1 MLSLMRKHA
10 TSWLIKILL
19 GAIVVV
25 FVFWGVGSF
34 KSRKASMVAS
44 VNGDIITAEEYNQTF
59 NSLLEQMRQRFGNNL
74 NEDMVKM
81 LRIDQQ
87 AMDQLV
93 DQTLILQEASKL
105 KLRVTD
111 EEVVDSITG
120 IEAFQTNGQFD
131 RRLYQRVL
139 EFNRLTPE
147 GFEKIQRDSLL
158 SGKLRSYVGS
168 NVQVSDGEADTYYQ
182 WQNTSVDIEYVVF
195 SPDTYKDVTPSDEE
209 IQTYFEENK
218 TAYKTD
224 PMVDVQYIRF
234 SPDAYKDKATVTE
247 AEISEYYET
256 NAREFD
262 LPKTVEAR
270 HILIKVDQDA
280 SEEEVALARDRAVE
294 ILDKYK
300 AGEPFDELAKQ
311 FSEGPS
317 KNNGGYLG
325 EFKKEDMVAPFAE
338 KAFAMAAGEV
348 SEPVKTRFGW
358 HLILVEKVN
367 EASTKSIETAGK
379 EIEEKLV
386 KQEADNL
393 AYDAAESFYDQTLEG
408 DDLAE
413 ITKDTGLT
421 VVKTGPFNRQ
431 GTSLQGVAE
440 RSKFTAAAFDLELNQ
455 ISELQDFSDGYY
467 LIQVIETIPGKI
479 PELET
484 VKKEVAEDLKKEQ
497 QQAAAEKDAQALLEA
512 LKNDPQGDTATKATF
527 TATGYF
533 KRNASI
539 PEIGY
544 ENELSSAA
552 FTLSKENP
560 LPEKTFNGTK
570 GTYVIRLKN
579 RKLPD
584 AEGFDKEKE
593 QIKQTLLARKQS
605 RTFSTWLQQIK
616 DGSEITIEEGV
627 IE

>member
-34 KSRKASMVAS
+34 RSRKASVVAS
-44 VNGDIITAEEYNQTF
+44 VNGDIITAEEYNQSF

-74 NEDMVKM
+74 NEEMVKM
-81 LRIDQQ
+81 LRLEQQ

-105 KLRVTD
+105 NLRVTD

-120 IEAFQTNGQFD
+120 IAAFQTNGQFD

-147 GFEKIQRDSLL
+147 GFEKLQRDSLL
-158 SGKLRSYVGS
+158 TGKLQSYVGS
-168 NVQVSDGEADTYYQ
+168 NVQVSDGEADEYYQ
-182 WQNTSVDIEYVVF
+182 WQNTTVDIEYVLF
-195 SPDTYKDVTPSDEE
+195 APDTYTDVTPTEE
-209 IQTYFEENK
+209 DIQAYFEENK
-218 TAYKTD
+218 ATYKTD

-234 SPDAYKDKATVTE
+234 SPDAYTDKAVVTE
-247 AEISEYYET
+247 DEIQEYYEANT
-256 NAREFD
+256 RDFD
-262 LPKTVEAR
+262 QPKTVEAR
-270 HILIKVDQDA
+270 HILIKVAEDA
-280 SEEEVALARDRAVE
+280 AEEEVELARARAVE
-294 ILDKYK
+294 ILDKYN
-300 AGEPFDELAKQ
+300 AGESFEELAKQ

-317 KNNGGYLG
+317 GNAGGYLG
-325 EFKKEDMVAPFAE
+325 AFKKEDMVAPFAE
-338 KAFAMAAGEV
+338 KAFSMAPGEV
-348 SEPVKTRFGW
+348 SDPVRTRFGW

-367 EASTKSIETAGK
+367 EASIETLEEASK
-379 EIEEKLV
+379 EIRDKLARQ
-386 KQEADNL
+386 KADNL

-421 VVKTGPFNRQ
+421 VVKTDPFNRQ
-431 GTSLQGVAE
+431 GATLQGVAE
-440 RSKFTAAAFDLELNQ
+440 RSKFSAAAFNLELNQ

-467 LIQVIETIPGKI
+467 LIQVIETLPGEI

-484 VKKEVAEDLKKEQ
+484 VKQKVTEDVKKKLQ
-497 QQAAAEKDAQALLEA
+497 QEAAEKDAQALLEA
-512 LKNDPQGDTATKATF
+512 LKNDPQGDTASKAVF
-527 TATGYF
+527 TATGDF
-533 KRNASI
+533 KRNTTI

-544 ENELSSAA
+544 ENEISNAA
-552 FTLSKENP
+552 FMLTMEKP
-560 LPEKTFNGTK
+560 LPEKTFNGIK
-570 GTYVIRLKN
+570 GAYVIRLKN

-584 AEGFDKEKE
+584 AEGFDKEEE
-593 QIKQTLLARKQS
+593 QIKATLLARKQS
-605 RTFSTWLQQIK
+605 IVFDAWLQQIK
-616 DGSEITIEEGV
+616 DGSEITIKEGV